1 MQERILTMKLNRN
14 MMEMALDPNIAKVL
28 QMISD
33 LRVPNLRDLEVKDIR
48 NLVDN
53 NMLMKENIEIGRVAD
68 MSLGDENIQARLY
81 EPKDATRSLIL
92 YFHGGGFVFGSIESY
107 DSVCRRGSHGIAV
120 KGSFGCLQTRP

>member
-53 NMLMKENIEIGRVAD
+53 NMLMKENIEIGRVVD

-81 EPKDATRSLIL
+81 EPKDATRSLMFLFNFIVNIL
-92 YFHGGGFVFGSIESY
+92 SCILTNNE
-107 DSVCRRGSHGIAV
+107 
-120 KGSFGCLQTRP
+120 

>member
-48 NLVDN
+48 NIV
-53 NMLMKENIEIGRVAD
+53 
-68 MSLGDENIQARLY
+68 
-81 EPKDATRSLIL
+81 
-92 YFHGGGFVFGSIESY
+92 
-107 DSVCRRGSHGIAV
+107 
-120 KGSFGCLQTRP
+120 